1 MTFQSSNIMSSAT
14 PSMPQAQRGAA
25 LVVSLIIL
33 MIMTIIGVSSMQSTT
48 LEERMAGNMRD
59 QNLAFQSAEAAL
71 IEGETFLKNTLLIVT
86 DGTAGLHARNAAPD
100 VFESDTWSNNAK
112 SRVSAAASL
121 SLNEEQNARWF
132 IEKIG
137 DVSKSTGKDLTFDA
151 GGNKPKGG
159 DITGYRVVA
168 TGKGAS
174 GAATSIVSSYYG
186 KKEFQ

>member
-1 MTFQSSNIMSSAT
+1 MTFPSSNLLSSA
-14 PSMPQAQRGAA
+14 PSFAPRAQRGAA

-33 MIMTIIGVSSMQSTT
+33 LIMTLLGVSSMQNTT

-86 DGTAGLHARNAAPD
+86 DGTAGLHAKNAAPD
-100 VFESDTWSNNAK
+100 VFDMDTWTNDAK
-112 SRVSAAASL
+112 SVSASVY
-121 SLNEEQNARWF
+121 LNDEQSARWF

-137 DVSKSTGKDLTFDA
+137 DVSKSTGKDKTFDP
-151 GGNKPKGG
+151 GGNNTKGG

-168 TGKGAS
+168 IGRGAS
-174 GAATSIVSSYYG
+174 GSAQSIVSSYYG